1 MFYQAE
7 DNVDRLLRLGDVV
20 RGYLSPSTKIK
31 QPFLSLEAS
40 VYHNYEINIEVPQ
53 YSVVLTPCCS
63 IGDTMVSL
71 TPLIQLLGN
80 FFKNEYF
87 REDFTRINRE
97 MEPQQALA
105 GDDWERL
112 LPEKQQEALA
122 KGRGYTM
129 LHIFVYA
136 PHDLFTMYEKRG
148 QETNY
153 YMIDFRNVQTLKCD
167 LIKSRDK
174 TKEEE
179 TQILKSRC
187 LQLSDQVREE
197 LRNKLSYYYGRQV
210 ETGVD

>member
-1 MFYQAE
+1 MFYQSE
-7 DNVDRLLRLGDVV
+7 DKIDKVLRLGDVV
-20 RGYLSPSTKIK
+20 RGYLSTSTKIK

-71 TPLIQLLGN
+71 TPLGPLYKN

-87 REDFTRINRE
+87 AEDFTRINRE
-97 MEPQQALA
+97 MEPQQAFA
-105 GDDWERL
+105 SDDWERL
-112 LPEKQQEALA
+112 PPEEQREIQVKSRNYALL
-122 KGRGYTM
+122 Y
-129 LHIFVYA
+129 IFVYA
-136 PHDLFTMYEKRG
+136 PHDLFPMYEKRG

-153 YMIDFRNVQTLKCD
+153 YMVDFRNVQTLRCD

-179 TQILKSRC
+179 TPILESKC
-187 LQLSDQVREE
+187 LQLSDQAREE
-197 LRNKLSYYYGRQV
+197 LRNKLSYYYGRPV